1 MVKSEAVAKG
11 NVTEIMKMMP
21 RGVDVPAMLTTMET
35 MWSTLGECQ
44 REMAGFMA
52 LRMEKDT
59 EIFREALTCKTM
71 SDALSLQTRWVE
83 DVMKDYGAETN
94 KMMSLYSK
102 IGSDA
107 LQKAPIPS

>member
-1 MVKSEAVAKG
+1 
-11 NVTEIMKMMP
+11 
-21 RGVDVPAMLTTMET
+21 
-35 MWSTLGECQ
+35 
-44 REMAGFMA
+44 
-52 LRMEKDT
+52 
-59 EIFREALTCKTM
+59 
-71 SDALSLQTRWVE
+71 VE